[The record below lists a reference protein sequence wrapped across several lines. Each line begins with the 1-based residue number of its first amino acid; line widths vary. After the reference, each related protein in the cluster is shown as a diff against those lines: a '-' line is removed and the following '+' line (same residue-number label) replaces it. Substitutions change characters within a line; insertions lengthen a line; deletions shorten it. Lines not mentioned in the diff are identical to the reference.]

1 MLIRSPGPNV
11 LPKAGLVHWTE
22 VEDAEEDVG
31 LPESVGSDDAELE
44 VRTWLA
50 SNTRVTTRVVWLMA

>member
-1 MLIRSPGPNV
+1 M